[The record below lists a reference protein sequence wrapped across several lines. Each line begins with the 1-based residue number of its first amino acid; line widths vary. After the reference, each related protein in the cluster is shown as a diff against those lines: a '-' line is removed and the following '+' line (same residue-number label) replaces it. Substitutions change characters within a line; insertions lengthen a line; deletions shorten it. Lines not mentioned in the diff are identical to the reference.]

1 MRIGIIGSGH
11 IGGTLRDLL
20 ARAGHEVRNGTRS
33 KAGSV
38 ANAVRFGESIIYAGY
53 FAGWPDFAAEH
64 ADALAGKVVIDAANT
79 YAERDGALVDEV
91 ASAGDGAG
99 SFVQRLL
106 PAAHVAKAFN
116 TLYWETLRDSAGQ
129 GVASPVSGE
138 GHAAEVAQA
147 LVRDAGYDP
156 VLIGPLSDS
165 ARQDPGGP
173 VYNKTMRAAELQE
186 ALA

>member
-20 ARAGHEVRNGTRS
+20 ASAGHEVRTGTRS
-33 KAGSV
+33 EAGSV
-38 ANAVRFGESIIYAGY
+38 AEAVRFGEAVIYAGY

-64 ADALAGKVVIDAANT
+64 ADALAGKVVIDAANP
-79 YAERDGALVDEV
+79 YAARDGALVNEV

-99 SFVQRLL
+99 SFVQRLV

-116 TLYWETLRDSAGQ
+116 TLYWETLRDRSGQ

-156 VLIGPLSDS
+156 VLIGPLSGS

-173 VYNKTMRAAELQE
+173 VYDKAFGAAKLRE